1 LTVNVDLFQ
10 RILESIDEVVTLQD
24 GQGKLVYVSPFAR
37 RVLGFAPEEL
47 AGSPA
52 TDLFHPDDRSR
63 GESAAVDHLPE
74 EQAKALTL
82 RCRTRDGP
90 YRWMRVRLG
99 VVRDADGQSFLL
111 RRLSD
116 LGVGQELEHKRDE
129 TGNRHAI
136 GRLAGGI
143 AHEFNNLLTIV
154 TGYSCVL
161 LEAHGPG
168 DSEHEA
174 LSQIQRAA
182 ERAAEL
188 VRQLL
193 AVAGRQM
200 LQPAVTDVNA
210 IVLGLT
216 EVFKRLLGPA
226 IRLHLHLDPALPSIQ
241 VDPTPLR
248 RVLLDLAANARD
260 AMPAGGEFTLATA
273 NAAADE
279 LPPGMP
285 AGSAIRLL
293 ATDTGRGMDEQTL
306 RHLFEPFFTTKE
318 VGQGTG
324 LSLAAAYGTVRQ
336 CGGHLA
342 VASHPGAGT
351 TFTLTLPH
359 VPPRD

>member
-1 LTVNVDLFQ
+1 MK
-10 RILESIDEVVTLQD
+10 RE
-24 GQGKLVYVSPFAR
+24 R
-37 RVLGFAPEEL
+37 
-47 AGSPA
+47 
-52 TDLFHPDDRSR
+52 
-63 GESAAVDHLPE
+63 
-74 EQAKALTL
+74 QA
-82 RCRTRDGP
+82 
-90 YRWMRVRLG
+90 
-99 VVRDADGQSFLL
+99 
-111 RRLSD
+111 
-116 LGVGQELEHKRDE
+116 DE
-129 TGNRHAI
+129 TGNRNAI

-154 TGYSCVL
+154 TGYTCFL
-161 LEAHGPG
+161 LDAHGPG
-168 DSEHEA
+168 DPEHEA

-200 LQPAVTDVNA
+200 LQPTVTDLNA
-210 IVLGLT
+210 VLVGLT

-226 IRLHLHLDPALPSIQ
+226 IRLRLHLDPTLSPIQ

-273 NAAADE
+273 NVAADE
-279 LPPGMP
+279 LPPGIPVGP
-285 AGSAIRLL
+285 AVRVT

-306 RHLFEPFFTTKE
+306 HHLFEPFFTTKE

-324 LSLAAAYGTVRQ
+324 LSLAAASGTVRQ

-342 VASHPGAGT
+342 VATQPGAGT

-359 VPPRD
+359 VPPRE